1 LLLSGKQP
9 STIACYRNAI
19 AHLAEHF
26 ACSPEKLS
34 EAQVRQYVLLRRQ
47 QLQLGSM
54 RPIVGALKFFF
65 RVTVPRDWPTLQAIR
80 FPKSNTLPMVLVPE
94 RCWQL
99 IDATVASHL
108 QVIFRAMYSCGLRGV
123 DVRHL
128 RPQDVDADRMM
139 LRVCTT
145 KGHRQ
150 REVPLPQATLDAF
163 RAHWATH
170 RNPNWLFPATQRN
183 TPASKADQ
191 PISARTIQR
200 GFTKVTESLGW
211 QDSGLTPHTLRH
223 SYATA
228 MLDAGVNLKVL
239 QGYLGHKNLQ
249 ATEVYLH
256 LTRLGDERA
265 RQIVAQIMNGDV
277 AEQGLS

>member
-1 LLLSGKQP
+1 MRKQ
-9 STIACYRNAI
+9 
-19 AHLAEHF
+19 E
-26 ACSPEKLS
+26 
-34 EAQVRQYVLLRRQ
+34 
-47 QLQLGSM
+47 LQLGSM
-54 RPIVGALKFFF
+54 RPIVSALKIFF
-65 RVTVPRDWPTLQAIR
+65 RVTVPRDWPTLQAVR
-80 FPKSNTLPMVLVPE
+80 LPKSVTLPKVLLPE
-94 RCWQL
+94 RCWQI

-128 RPQDVDADRMM
+128 RPKDVDADRMM
-139 LRVCTT
+139 LRICTT

-163 RAHWATH
+163 RGHWQTH
-170 RNPNWLFPATQRN
+170 RNPAWMFPAMQSN
-183 TPASKADQ
+183 IPVSSVDH

-200 GFTKVTESLGW
+200 GFAKVTKSLGW
-211 QDSGLTPHTLRH
+211 QGTGLTPHTLRH

-256 LTRLGDERA
+256 LTRLGDERG
-265 RQIVAQIMNGDV
+265 RQIVAEIMNGNV
-277 AEQGLS
+277 GEQGVS